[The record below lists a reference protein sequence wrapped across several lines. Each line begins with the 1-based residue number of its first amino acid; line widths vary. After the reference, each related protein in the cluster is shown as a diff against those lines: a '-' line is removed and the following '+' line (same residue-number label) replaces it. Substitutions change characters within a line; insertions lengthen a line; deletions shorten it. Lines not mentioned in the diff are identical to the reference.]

1 MNKLLKEIR
10 KGEDDNVLSFDAIPK
25 PDKKP
30 PDGTDWL
37 RSLAF
42 GTRFLATKKGVQAV
56 FAESFGVGAITDG
69 GILLATEAEYG
80 PGIVWKWAISPNFS
94 NRYMLLQILPEP
106 PEEEEKDERDHEQ
119 RDPD

>member
-1 MNKLLKEIR
+1 MVNKLLKEIR

-37 RSLAF
+37 RGLPF
-42 GTRFLATKKGVQAV
+42 GTRFLATKKGVNAV
-56 FAESFGVGAITDG
+56 FAESFGIGHITDG

-80 PGIVWKWAISPNFS
+80 PGIAWKWAISQNFS
-94 NRYMLLQILPEP
+94 NRYILLQILPDLEP
-106 PEEEEKDERDHEQ
+106 HEDGDEVKNE
-119 RDPD
+119 